1 MEGLVMNKL
10 LAKMTIRLSTLF
22 FKSALVNV
30 NSSACLSS
38 ESSENEMHVCVPGS
52 GLSSMH
58 LSTHTHLTRVEGGD
72 DVIPA
77 GSHLVSPRAFYVHHG
92 IYLGDG
98 KVAHYSGL
106 SGSLRPGP
114 IEVTGLQ
121 QFANGRSIWIYQD
134 QPAFSN
140 DEIVA
145 RACSRMGES
154 QYKILSNNCEH
165 FCNWCINGTSYSA
178 QVIEYIHCPLR
189 VLRHILRQKTGLI
202 A

>member
-1 MEGLVMNKL
+1 MEGFVMNKQ
-10 LAKMTIRLSTLF
+10 LAEITTRLTSLF

-30 NSSACLSS
+30 NPSACGST
-38 ESSENEMHVCVPGS
+38 ESTENELHVCVPGS

-58 LSTHTHLTRVEGGD
+58 HSTHNHLTRVECWD

-106 SGSLRPGP
+106 SGSLRAGP

-134 QPAFSN
+134 QPVFSN

-145 RACSRMGES
+145 RACSRMGEA

>member
-1 MEGLVMNKL
+1 MNMRLADIATKL
-10 LAKMTIRLSTLF
+10 SSLF
-22 FKSALVNV
+22 FTSAWVDVNPASCV
-30 NSSACLSS
+30 SN

-52 GLSSMH
+52 GLSS
-58 LSTHTHLTRVEGGD
+58 THHSPPTKLTRVEVGSD
-72 DVIPA
+72 LIPA
-77 GSHLVSPRAFYVHHG
+77 GSHLTSPRKFYVHHG

-106 SGSLRPGP
+106 SASLRAGP
-114 IEVTGLQ
+114 IEVTDLH
-121 QFANGRSIWIYQD
+121 QFAHGSSIWIYQD
-134 QPAFSN
+134 RPAFSN
-140 DEIVA
+140 DEIVL
-145 RACSRMGES
+145 RACSRIGEA

-189 VLRHILRQKTGLI
+189 VLRQIFCQKKGLI